1 MSIYTSNSENYPM
14 ALTKATAIDKIIIVS
29 PYNMVKLR
37 EATIIQEDGVNVSLT
52 YKHIELWPGS
62 LDSEDNLVDF
72 DVSGYSTEVQG
83 VCSAVWTSDV
93 KTKYKEYL
101 IANK

>member
-1 MSIYTSNSENYPM
+1 M

-52 YKHIELWPGS
+52 FKHIELWPGS

-83 VCSAVWTSDV
+83 VAAAVWTDAI
-93 KTKYKEYL
+93 KTSFKEFL
-101 IANK
+101 LADKMVSIS

>member
-14 ALTKATAIDKIIIVS
+14 ALTKATAVDKIIIVS

-37 EATIIQEDGVNVSLT
+37 EATIIQEDGVNVSIT
-52 YKHIELWPGS
+52 FKHIELYPGS
-62 LDSEDNLVDF
+62 LDANDNLVDL
-72 DVSGYSTEVQG
+72 DVSGYSTEIQG
-83 VCSAVWTSDV
+83 VCNAVWTENI
-93 KTKYKEYL
+93 KTLYKEYL

>member
-14 ALTKATAIDKIIIVS
+14 ALTKATAVDKIIIVS

-37 EATIIQEDGVNVSLT
+37 EATIIQEDGVKVSIT
-52 YKHIELWPGS
+52 FKHIELWPGS
-62 LDSEDNLVDF
+62 LDSEDNLVDL
-72 DVSGYSTEVQG
+72 DVSGYSTEIQG
-83 VCSAVWTSDV
+83 VCNAVWTDTA
-93 KTKYKEYL
+93 KTAYKEYL